1 MNQSLWI
8 SKTGLSAQDTRLA
21 TIANNL
27 SNAATVGFK
36 RDSTVFEDLLYQ
48 IRRQPGA
55 QSSQNTQL
63 PSGLQVGTGVRVIG
77 TQKEFS
83 EGSVEITEKS
93 LDVAIVGRGF
103 FEILMPDGSSAYT
116 RNGQFQLS
124 ADGEIVNARG
134 LVLQPSITV
143 PEDASSVTI
152 STDGIVE
159 ATILGQPGAQ
169 QLGTLTITDFVN
181 PAGLQAIGSNLFL
194 ETAASGT
201 PITGTPGNQ
210 GLGSLEQGSLENS
223 NVDVVEELVN
233 MITTQRTYE
242 MNSKVI
248 STADQMLQYIS
259 QNL

>member
-1 MNQSLWI
+1 MSQSLWI

-36 RDSTVFEDLLYQ
+36 RDNVVFEDLLYQ

-55 QSSQNTQL
+55 QSSQSTQL
-63 PSGLQVGTGVRVIG
+63 PSGMQVGTGVRVIG

-83 EGSVEITEKS
+83 DGSVEITDKP
-93 LDVAIVGRGF
+93 LDLAIVGRGF
-103 FEILMPDGSSAYT
+103 FEILLPDGTSGYT
-116 RNGQFQLS
+116 RNGQFQVS
-124 ADGEIVNARG
+124 ADGEIVTARG
-134 LVLQPSITV
+134 LILQPSITV
-143 PEDASSVTI
+143 PPDAQTITVSS
-152 STDGIVE
+152 DGIVE
-159 ATILGQPGAQ
+159 ATIAGSTTPQT
-169 QLGTLTITDFVN
+169 LGTLTITNFVN
-181 PAGLQAIGSNLFL
+181 PTGLQAIGANLYL
-194 ETAASGT
+194 QTAASGSAT
-201 PITGTPGNQ
+201 SGTPGTA
-210 GLGSLEQGSLENS
+210 GLGRLEQGALENS

-248 STADQMLQYIS
+248 STADQMLQFIS

>member
-21 TIANNL
+21 TISNNL
-27 SNAATVGFK
+27 ANAATVGYK
-36 RDSTVFEDLLYQ
+36 RDSVVFEDLLYQ

-83 EGSVEITEKS
+83 AGSMEITEKP
-93 LDVAIVGRGF
+93 LDMAIVGRGF
-103 FEILMPDGSSAYT
+103 FEILLPDGNSAYS
-116 RNGQFQLS
+116 RNGQFQIN
-124 ADGEIVNARG
+124 ADGEIVTARG
-134 LVLQPSITV
+134 LALQPSITI
-143 PEDASSVTI
+143 PDNAQTI
-152 STDGIVE
+152 SISSDGIVE
-159 ATILGQPGAQ
+159 AVVAGQSAAQ
-169 QLGTLTITDFVN
+169 TLGTLTVTSFVN
-181 PAGLQAIGSNLFL
+181 PTGLQAIGSNMYT
-194 ETAASGT
+194 ETAASGS
-201 PITGTPGNQ
+201 PQQGTPGTQ
-210 GLGSLEQGSLENS
+210 GLGGIEQGTLENS
-223 NVDVVEELVN
+223 NVDVVEELVS

>member
-8 SKTGLSAQDTRLA
+8 SKTGLSAQDTQLA
-21 TIANNL
+21 TISNNL
-27 SNAATVGFK
+27 ANVATVGFK
-36 RDSTVFEDLLYQ
+36 RDSVVFEDLLYQ

-77 TQKEFS
+77 TEKEFS
-83 EGSVEITEKS
+83 AGSMQVTDKS
-93 LDVAIVGRGF
+93 LDVSIIGRGF
-103 FEILMPDGSSAYT
+103 FEMLLPDGSTAYT

-143 PEDASSVTI
+143 PDNAQSISISS
-152 STDGIVE
+152 DGIVE
-159 ATILGQPGAQ
+159 ATVFGTPGAQ
-169 QLGTLTITDFVN
+169 TLGTLNITNFVN
-181 PAGLQAIGSNLFL
+181 PTGLQAIGSNLFV
-194 ETAASGT
+194 ETVASGS
-201 PITGTPGNQ
+201 PQQGTPGNG
-210 GLGSLEQGSLENS
+210 GLGSLEQGTLENS
-223 NVDVVEELVN
+223 NVDVVEELVG
-233 MITTQRTYE
+233 MITTQRAYE

-248 STADQMLQYIS
+248 STADQMLQFIS

>member
-36 RDSTVFEDLLYQ
+36 RDNVVFEDLLYQ

-77 TQKEFS
+77 SQKEFS
-83 EGSVEITEKS
+83 DGSVEITEKP
-93 LDVAIVGRGF
+93 LDLAIVGRGF
-103 FEILMPDGSSAYT
+103 FEILLPDGSTAYT
-116 RNGQFQLS
+116 RNGQFQIS
-124 ADGEIVNARG
+124 ADGEVVTARG
-134 LVLQPSITV
+134 MVLQPSITV
-143 PEDASSVTI
+143 PDNAQTITVSS
-152 STDGIVE
+152 DGIVE
-159 ATILGQPGAQ
+159 ATVTGQNGAQ
-169 QLGTLTITDFVN
+169 NLGTLTVTNFVN
-181 PAGLQAIGSNLFL
+181 PTGLQAIGSNMFT
-194 ETAASGT
+194 ETAASGS
-201 PITGTPGNQ
+201 PSAGTPGNQ
-210 GLGSLEQGSLENS
+210 GLGRLEQGALENS
-223 NVDVVEELVN
+223 NVDVVQELVN

-248 STADQMLQYIS
+248 STADQMLQFIS